1 MDDRLRNLSLRKA
14 EQLIRALGG
23 STSRKDGEL
32 FFRHPRFARLY
43 RVNNRRHDAP
53 RDLVSALGQVG
64 GRA

>member
-14 EQLIRALGG
+14 EQLVRTLGG
-23 STSRKDGEL
+23 TVTPKDGEL

-43 RVNNRRHDAP
+43 RVNRRRHDAP

-64 GRA
+64 GR